1 MEKMKFLAIFMCLAM
16 VLGGC
21 STTSKTGKGAA
32 IGAGSGGALGAI
44 VGGIAGKGKG
54 AAIGAAVGATVGTG
68 VGAIIGR
75 NMDKKAE
82 AAKEIEGAQV
92 ETVEDSNGLAAVK
105 VTFDS
110 GILFDFNSSS
120 LREGSKSS
128 LAQFADIIKEDPTT
142 DIAIIGHTDK
152 VGTYEANQKVSD
164 QRAEAVRNYLQLQGV
179 TPFQFKIVEGV
190 GYSQYD
196 ESLSA
201 EQNRRV
207 DVYMYASEEMI
218 KNAEARGY

>member
-16 VLGGC
+16 ILGGC

-82 AAKEIEGAQV
+82 AAREIEGAQV
-92 ETVEDSNGLAAVK
+92 EKVEDSNGLAAVK

-110 GILFDFNSSS
+110 GILFDFNSTS
-120 LREGSKSS
+120 LRAGSKSS
-128 LAQFADIIKEDPTT
+128 LAQFADIIKEDATT

-152 VGTYEANQKVSD
+152 VGTYEANQKISD
-164 QRAEAVRNYLQLQGV
+164 QRAEAVRNYLQSQGV